1 MSETMFQ
8 RRRRGLSPLLAII
21 IGLIIV
27 IVAGILLSQLYFSYA
42 STVSHRPAC
51 SIEYV
56 DLVAQPGG
64 SGTLVINLK
73 NTGNVRI
80 VWLWLDGPNV
90 GSCYRYP
97 YTTAYGGNTN
107 IPPGS
112 TGSMRCTITS
122 GIAPGTVYTATL
134 RVRFEDN
141 SMQQYSITARARSL

>member
-42 STVSHRPAC
+42 ATISTRQSC
-51 SIEYV
+51 NIEYV
-56 DLVAQPGG
+56 DLIAEQDG
-64 SGTLVINLK
+64 SGTLVINVK
-73 NTGNVRI
+73 NVGNVRI
-80 VWLWLDGPNV
+80 IKLWLI
-90 GSCYRYP
+90 GSGIRTCHRYP

-112 TGSMRCTITS
+112 TGSIVCYLR
-122 GIAPGTVYTATL
+122 PGTISKGLSYSAVLEIT
-134 RVRFEDN
+134 FEDN
-141 SMQQYSITARARSL
+141 SVQKLNVIAKAR